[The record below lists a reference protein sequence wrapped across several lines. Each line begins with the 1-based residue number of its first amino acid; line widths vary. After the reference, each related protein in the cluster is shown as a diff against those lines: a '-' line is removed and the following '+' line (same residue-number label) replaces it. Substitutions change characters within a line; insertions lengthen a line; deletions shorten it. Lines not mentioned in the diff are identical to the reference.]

1 MLTPEEKA
9 YHDALVN
16 IAEDFGPF
24 DQGASSIWVG
34 YESAAENEDAAI
46 GVKCGNCSF
55 HVEQEN
61 GTIACKLVSF
71 LVEEEAKCRLAAIP
85 DGLVNTGME
94 TPTMN
99 RDQMQEFVDDMMER
113 IGKAEN
119 VRVGQMVSWNSSGGR
134 ASGKVTRVIRNGKY
148 NVPGSDFTIT
158 GTPDDPAVAI
168 RVYRDGEPT
177 DTIVGHKM
185 STLRRVGKAMNQDI
199 NDAINILKSID
210 KAHHDMKEE
219 AKAHSMKEE
228 EKSMHD
234 DEEDEEMQEKGYKD
248 KKNKSID
255 SDSANKT
262 DVPEDLSS
270 IFANPPKQAR
280 RATTGGK
287 SPISLNLFRGKQD

>member
-1 MLTPEEKA
+1 
-9 YHDALVN
+9 
-16 IAEDFGPF
+16 
-24 DQGASSIWVG
+24 
-34 YESAAENEDAAI
+34 
-46 GVKCGNCSF
+46 
-55 HVEQEN
+55 
-61 GTIACKLVSF
+61 
-71 LVEEEAKCRLAAIP
+71 
-85 DGLVNTGME
+85 
-94 TPTMN
+94 
-99 RDQMQEFVDDMMER
+99 
-113 IGKAEN
+113 
-119 VRVGQMVSWNSSGGR
+119 
-134 ASGKVTRVIRNGKY
+134 
-148 NVPGSDFTIT
+148 
-158 GTPDDPAVAI
+158 
-168 RVYRDGEPT
+168 
-177 DTIVGHKM
+177 
-185 STLRRVGKAMNQDI
+185 MNQDI

>member
-1 MLTPEEKA
+1 
-9 YHDALVN
+9 
-16 IAEDFGPF
+16 
-24 DQGASSIWVG
+24 
-34 YESAAENEDAAI
+34 
-46 GVKCGNCSF
+46 
-55 HVEQEN
+55 
-61 GTIACKLVSF
+61 
-71 LVEEEAKCRLAAIP
+71 
-85 DGLVNTGME
+85 
-94 TPTMN
+94 MN